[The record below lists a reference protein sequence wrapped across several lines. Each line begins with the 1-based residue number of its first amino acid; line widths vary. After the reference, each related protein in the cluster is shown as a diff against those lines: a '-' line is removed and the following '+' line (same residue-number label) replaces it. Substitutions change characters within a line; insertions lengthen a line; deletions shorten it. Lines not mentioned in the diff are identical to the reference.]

1 MEEDRKLDIG
11 FLRTKKTLGERFRDI
26 FTGSIDDELY
36 DELLEALILSDI
48 PYDTAEK
55 ILDGARKNLRRGE
68 MDELE
73 SVKEAVRESITE
85 ILSSHENFTGF
96 DLPAIVLVMGVN
108 GVGKTTTIAKIA
120 NLYASR
126 GKSVMLAA
134 ADTFRAAASEQLGIW
149 AERIGVPIISSQQ
162 GQDASSVIYDAISAA
177 RSRGVDLLIC
187 DTAGRLHNNRNLM
200 EELRKM
206 YRVCEKN
213 SEGFSL
219 CTLVVLD
226 AMTGASSL
234 AQLSEFSEIRKPDG
248 VVITKTDGSARG
260 GMVIAA
266 VDKYDTSVYYV
277 GVGEGIDDICL
288 FDASSFAQAII

>member
-1 MEEDRKLDIG
+1 MEEKKLDIG
-11 FLRTKKTLGERFRDI
+11 FLRTKKTLGERFREV

-48 PYDTAEK
+48 PYDTSEK

-68 MDELE
+68 MDDLE
-73 SVKEAVRESITE
+73 SVKDAVRQSIAD
-85 ILSSHENFTGF
+85 ILSSHESFTGF
-96 DLPAIVLVMGVN
+96 ELPAVVMVMGVN

-120 NLYASR
+120 NMYASE

-149 AERIGVPIISSQQ
+149 AERIGVPVISSQQ
-162 GQDASSVIYDAISAA
+162 GQDAASVIYDAVSAA
-177 RSRGVDLLIC
+177 KSRGVELLIC
-187 DTAGRLHNNRNLM
+187 DTAGRLHNNKNLM

-206 YRVCEKN
+206 YRVAEKA
-213 SEGFSL
+213 SEGFRL
-219 CTLVVLD
+219 YTVVVLD

-234 AQLSEFSEIRKPDG
+234 TQLAEFSEIRKPDG
-248 VVITKTDGSARG
+248 VVITKTDGSAKG

-266 VDKYDTSVYYV
+266 VDKYDAGVYYV
-277 GVGEGIDDICL
+277 GVGEGLDDICL
-288 FDASSFAQAII
+288 FDAKSYADAII

>member
-1 MEEDRKLDIG
+1 MEEKKLDIG
-11 FLRTKKTLGERFRDI
+11 FLRTKRSLGERFLDV

-55 ILDGARKNLRRGE
+55 ILDGAKKNLRRGQ
-68 MDELE
+68 MDDLE
-73 SVKEAVRESITE
+73 SVKDAVRQSIAD
-85 ILSSHENFTGF
+85 ILSAHEEFTGF
-96 DLPAIVLVMGVN
+96 DLPAVVLAMGVN

-120 NLYASR
+120 NMYAAQ

-149 AERIGVPIISSQQ
+149 AERIGIPVISSQQ
-162 GQDASSVIYDAISAA
+162 GQDASSVIFDAISSA
-177 RSRGVDLLIC
+177 RSRGVDILIC

-213 SEGFSL
+213 CEGFRL
-219 CTLVVLD
+219 YTVVVLD

-248 VVITKTDGSARG
+248 VVITKTDGSAKG

-266 VDKYDTSVYYV
+266 VDKYDTPVYFV
-277 GVGEGIDDICL
+277 GVGEGLEDICL
-288 FDASSFAQAII
+288 FDAASFAEAII